1 MSSTNEVSALNR
13 MQKFS
18 NINLISTNVYKIL
31 ELTKGSFYRIFIQET
46 EKTTIFEII
55 NSAIYTICTPE
66 AKQYKLENDI
76 LYISGFGTCDII
88 IEFYEEFKFEVIEV
102 TEELEVP
109 LNTKNTN
116 GVVEYL
122 VEFRAQKFIANE
134 VSVNTIKP
142 TSITCSEILIGD
154 WMLSSIN
161 GNVTIGLQ
169 PTPPTTEHEQPEENQ

>member
-18 NINLISTNVYKIL
+18 SVGMEIEKKYKIL

-46 EKTTIFEII
+46 DKTTIFEII
-55 NSAIYTICTPE
+55 NSKIYTICTPE

-88 IEFYEEFKFEVIEV
+88 IEFYEKFKFEAIEV
-102 TEELEVP
+102 TKELDGP
-109 LNTKNTN
+109 LNTN

-134 VSVNTIKP
+134 VSVSTINP

-154 WMLSSIN
+154 WMLSSTN

-169 PTPPTTEHEQPEENQ
+169 PILPTTEPEQSEEN